1 MESTQ
6 QESPKKDLISDY
18 VNEIKEQDLEQ
29 HKLSVKK
36 TRDALFMVAALVFIG
51 EMIGMFMSD
60 EGFTPLVLIISL
72 VEAGIFVA
80 LALWTKR
87 KPYSAAVCGIVAFI
101 GIYALAFAG
110 NLIASDLGSAVKSL
124 LGGFIFKIIVLVT
137 LFGALRNAKAVQKH
151 NNDLQ
156 RSE

>member
-1 MESTQ
+1 MENTQ
-6 QESPKKDLISDY
+6 QEPQKEDLISDY
-18 VNEIKEQDLEQ
+18 VNEIREQDLEQ

-36 TRDALFMVAALVFIG
+36 ARNALYLVAVLIFVG
-51 EMIGMFMSD
+51 EMIGMFASD
-60 EGFTPLVLIISL
+60 EGFTPLVLIISI

-87 KPYSAAVCGIVAFI
+87 KPYSAVVAGIIAFI

-110 NLIASDLGSAVKSL
+110 NLFASDLGSAVKSL

>member
-1 MESTQ
+1 MENTQ
-6 QESPKKDLISDY
+6 QEFPKKDLISDY
-18 VNEIKEQDLEQ
+18 VNEIREQDLEQ

-36 TRDALFMVAALVFIG
+36 ARNALYLVAVLVFAG
-51 EMIGMFMSD
+51 EMIGMFTSD
-60 EGFTPLVLIISL
+60 EGFTPLVLGISI

-87 KPYSAAVCGIVAFI
+87 KPYSAVVGGIIAFI

-110 NLIASDLGSAVKSL
+110 NLMASDLGSAVKSL

-137 LFGALRNAKAVQKH
+137 LFGALRNAKAVQS
-151 NNDLQ
+151 NNNSLRQ
-156 RSE
+156 LE